1 MRWGKKKN
9 PFHNHYFI
17 FLLEIAGTY
26 DSSSSPVETS
36 HPTSTYHMSVDIPAR
51 SMAPRRSCSDIP
63 ISIQHDPSSQ
73 QQQQQPSR
81 SPRPSI
87 SSRSGSGSQQGSERR
102 SIERAAISI
111 IIDDVDSSIGSSAP
125 PAAAPVAVNN
135 SYVVQLHR
143 DHSRSGGGS
152 FTSGFGLNLSGRYSG
167 AVIARI
173 EPHGNNLLLG
183 EGNKDGVT
191 QSATRIDKSIL
202 PAAVY
207 IYP

>member
-1 MRWGKKKN
+1 M
-9 PFHNHYFI
+9 
-17 FLLEIAGTY
+17 L
-26 DSSSSPVETS
+26 
-36 HPTSTYHMSVDIPAR
+36 
-51 SMAPRRSCSDIP
+51 PRRSCSDIP
-63 ISIQHDPSSQ
+63 VSIQQQLDPSPQ
-73 QQQQQPSR
+73 LQQQQPSR

-143 DHSRSGGGS
+143 DHSRGGGS

-173 EPHGNNLLLG
+173 EPHGNNLLG
-183 EGNKDGVT
+183 EGI
-191 QSATRIDKSIL
+191 RME
-202 PAAVY
+202 
-207 IYP
+207 